1 MRDPLMLNR
10 RRRPLQAVAAAGA
23 MLCAAAV
30 PVAAHPHMCVGVEAT
45 VLYEQGAF
53 TGLKQKWTF
62 FDERYVAEA
71 VEGLDQNKDGKLDR
85 AELAELAKVNIEGL
99 KEFDYFTFPALAGQP
114 VKLGEPADYWLEYA
128 DGALSLHFTL
138 PFAAAVPVGDKPLEL
153 AVRDTTYFISFG
165 LPNAANPV
173 RLGSGAPKRCR
184 VAVEFPEQE
193 EQATMKQILDAL
205 GCTITVPKAISIAC
219 EGP

>member
-1 MRDPLMLNR
+1 MLNR
-10 RRRPLQAVAAAGA
+10 RRWRLQAVAAAGA

-30 PVAAHPHMCVGVEAT
+30 PAVAHPHMCVGVEAT

-71 VEGLDQNKDGKLDR
+71 VEGLDQDKNGKLDR

-99 KEFDYFTFPALAGQP
+99 KEFDYFTFAALAGQS

-128 DGALSLHFTL
+128 DNALSLHFTL

-153 AVRDTTYFISFG
+153 AVRDTSYFISFG
-165 LPNAANPV
+165 LPKAANPI
-173 RLGSGAPKRCR
+173 RLASGAPKRCR
-184 VAVEFPEQE
+184 VAVELPEQE

-205 GCTITVPKAISIAC
+205 GCAVSVPKAISIAC
-219 EGP
+219 DGP

>member
-1 MRDPLMLNR
+1 MLNR
-10 RRRPLQAVAAAGA
+10 RRWRLQAVAAAGA

-30 PVAAHPHMCVGVEAT
+30 PAVAHPHMCVGVEAT

-71 VEGLDQNKDGKLDR
+71 VEGLDQDKNGKLDR

-99 KEFDYFTFPALAGQP
+99 KEFDYFTFAALAGQS

-128 DGALSLHFTL
+128 DNASQALSGGGGTSGTGGAGHDEADPRRARL
-138 PFAAAVPVGDKPLEL
+138 
-153 AVRDTTYFISFG
+153 R
-165 LPNAANPV
+165 
-173 RLGSGAPKRCR
+173 RLGAKGDLDRLRRPVAWCTGEGRCHRSSSQPLARWNPARCR
-184 VAVEFPEQE
+184 NRHCRRPP
-193 EQATMKQILDAL
+193 AL
-205 GCTITVPKAISIAC
+205 CGICA
-219 EGP
+219 